1 MANNTPADRPKLRGR
16 GNPVATDAPVK
27 RGRGPDKRKRTY
39 PKNRKPGCG
48 RKSFIPTQSEK
59 VFVHCMSGMKM
70 THLEIARVI
79 GAGRGTDGMFG
90 KPIGINT
97 LLKHFKKELEAGPSL
112 LRAQITGNYYRAL
125 QQGEAWATQFGLR
138 NRFGWSTGQGVA
150 PPLAALGDGDTPMPV
165 PQITF
170 VVPGHGESEREPEPP
185 PRPVPGQLAL
195 PKPAPTIDT
204 PFGRLGWDD
213 PPRRDGRTYDGPAS
227 DEFPRI
233 PVSPQVH

>member
-1 MANNTPADRPKLRGR
+1 
-16 GNPVATDAPVK
+16 
-27 RGRGPDKRKRTY
+27 
-39 PKNRKPGCG
+39 
-48 RKSFIPTQSEK
+48 
-59 VFVHCMSGMKM
+59 MSGMKM

-125 QQGEAWATQFGLR
+125 QQGEAWATQFDLR

-170 VVPGHGESEREPEPP
+170 VVPGHGESECKPEPP
-185 PRPVPGQLAL
+185 PRPIPGQLAL
-195 PKPAPTIDT
+195 PPPVPHINT
-204 PFGRLGWDD
+204 PFGRVPWDD
-213 PPRRDGRTYDGPAS
+213 DDSPRPAGPRTELDPGAPRPRGGGGVSRLWGR
-227 DEFPRI
+227 
-233 PVSPQVH
+233 SPKGTDWMGE